1 MCTARPGWQNIS
13 FRRGKYKHTLTNIE
27 VNLIDILSV
36 DIERQ
41 VVRVEP
47 MVSMGQVTAL
57 LNPLG
62 WTLPVLPELDDLT
75 VGMLLPDISYY
86 FYLFTN
92 NCLPIYCLAMCR
104 WICTKIACSKRVPL
118 WLKFTVE
125 RIIIGLISI
134 FEFTYTLCV
143 FWVANARD
151 NRSNCAVNVKLQ
163 ANSLSL
169 HFDVAKLWFSVM
181 KQLHW

>member
-75 VGMLLPDISYY
+75 VGMLLPDILY
-86 FYLFTN
+86 YLFTN

-104 WICTKIACSKRVPL
+104 
-118 WLKFTVE
+118 
-125 RIIIGLISI
+125 
-134 FEFTYTLCV
+134 
-143 FWVANARD
+143 
-151 NRSNCAVNVKLQ
+151 
-163 ANSLSL
+163 
-169 HFDVAKLWFSVM
+169 
-181 KQLHW
+181 